1 MPSNLHKHDICELFC
16 GKSILTELFCE
27 GLQITLRLRYTY
39 PLSGLRYEAAPSLPL
54 RPSFFQIVSPVLI
67 AFIVLLAFCLSAC
80 DASGHFKLH
89 VLHPGARLPVIRERL
104 NEALEAVPLKC
115 CFYSIMAHTPGKQ
128 LSVLKEIRILRFS
141 FRSAGLC

>member
-1 MPSNLHKHDICELFC
+1 MR
-16 GKSILTELFCE
+16 
-27 GLQITLRLRYTY
+27 QIDSDRTVLRRVANNTAVTLTY

-67 AFIVLLAFCLSAC
+67 SIHSAACFLSFGLRRIWPPQT
-80 DASGHFKLH
+80 S